1 MSFYWSPVS
10 YLQASYPLC
19 GWLTV
24 VCPLQGMKDF
34 IFIFKFNITLTQ
46 ELFFIGLVYY
56 YQVKNIMFR
65 FIIEYSSLREL
76 LIGPYGVVCLDSL

>member
-1 MSFYWSPVS
+1 
-10 YLQASYPLC
+10 
-19 GWLTV
+19 
-24 VCPLQGMKDF
+24 MKDF